1 MRHSMYVQPRPSI
14 SCRHIFFWVAYEG
27 FSAMKVAAKRLECV
41 PRTAEDTSPRR
52 AVYLFVPAKLYDEI
66 LESQAR

>member
-1 MRHSMYVQPRPSI
+1 
-14 SCRHIFFWVAYEG
+14 
-27 FSAMKVAAKRLECV
+27 MKVAAKRLECV